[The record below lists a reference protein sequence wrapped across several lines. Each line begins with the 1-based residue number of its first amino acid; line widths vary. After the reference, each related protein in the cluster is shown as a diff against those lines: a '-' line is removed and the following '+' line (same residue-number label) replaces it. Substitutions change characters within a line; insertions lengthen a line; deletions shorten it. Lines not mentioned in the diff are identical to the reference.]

1 MIQIQTEKLTFTE
14 YLKKLPPPWVIEHFL
29 KEDTSSRKILSSALI
44 EESVTDFIASGKLS
58 ARFKGL
64 DEEQQQRCIGM
75 YLMGALGISSD
86 AESGLQDP
94 LVAAFLG
101 YATRDQ
107 KGTLRIF
114 CFEQFTPA
122 LQPVLTEHLA
132 STVEVEHPSPHHA
145 LPCRSSNDIAIVVA
159 LASQHQLT
167 KKKNGRLCVSAL
179 QAIRKLTHTS
189 DIARADDTE
198 LFACAITGYGISR
211 KLLVETD
218 QDYLLHATGFTQWLT
233 LPELERQQDIVA
245 YVSEKLCGWNT
256 GLLAHFCTTFHPNW
270 LSLSLFNDSD
280 AADAREALLL
290 LHFCEYIDLQKNGT
304 ETVFRIASRE
314 NYHPSRTDHAAVIM
328 PDFSVIIPQEVPAE
342 LVFTFARFCS
352 MQSLDKVY
360 HCTVEKTILT
370 EALSNGLEGIRILT
384 VLEQWNAPSNVLETV
399 REWIRE
405 FQRLSLTTG
414 SILITSDERVTEQI
428 AGCEQLKSCLERVE
442 VHTMFRIKPGCERT
456 VRDIVKKLGFD
467 DRMPESHA
475 VLYSPNE
482 EDITFSPPVSPF
494 VLITEDTPDAQK
506 VTTSIR
512 GTKYGAELKALEL
525 SELVQVIDYA
535 ILTGQ
540 RIVISY
546 EGSPYVRKAIYTL
559 TPSLC
564 SKGVEPMLDGT
575 LQNGVRKQFYVKK
588 IGSIGVVPQ

>member
-1 MIQIQTEKLTFTE
+1 MLQIQTEKLTFTD

-29 KEDTSSRKILSSALI
+29 KEDTSARKILSSALI
-44 EESVTDFIASGKLS
+44 EESAADFVTSGKLRS
-58 ARFKGL
+58 RFTAL
-64 DEEQQQRCIGM
+64 DTPEQGRCIQL
-75 YLMGALGISSD
+75 YLMGSLGISSE
-86 AESGLQDP
+86 AESGMHDP

-107 KGTLRIF
+107 KGALRIF
-114 CFEQFTPA
+114 CFEQFTPV
-122 LQPVLTEHLA
+122 LQPVFTEYFTA
-132 STVEVEHPSPHHA
+132 ITEVEHPSAHHT
-145 LPCRSSNDIAIVVA
+145 LPFRSGNDVAIVA
-159 LASQHQLT
+159 SLISQHQLS

-189 DIARADDTE
+189 DIVRADDTE
-198 LFACAITGYGISR
+198 LIAIAITEYGTAR
-211 KLLVETD
+211 ELFVETE
-218 QDYLLHATGFTQWLT
+218 QEFLLRTPEFTQWLT
-233 LPELERQQDIVA
+233 LPEQERQRDICA
-245 YVSEKLCGWNT
+245 FVSEKLCGWNT
-256 GLLAHFCTTFHPNW
+256 DLLTHFCTIFHPKW
-270 LSLSLFNDSD
+270 LSLSLFSEED
-280 AADAREALLL
+280 AADARSALLL
-290 LHFCEYIDLQKNGT
+290 LHFCEYIDLQKNGSD
-304 ETVFRIASRE
+304 TVFRLAPRE
-314 NYHPSRTDHAAVIM
+314 ELPQRTEVSAVIM
-328 PDFSVIIPQEVPAE
+328 PDFSVIIPQECPSE
-342 LVFTFARFCS
+342 LLFTFAQFCS

-360 HCTVEKTILT
+360 HCSIDKTVLT
-370 EALSNGLEGIRILT
+370 EALSNGLEGVRILG
-384 VLEQWNAPSNVLETV
+384 VLEQWKAPSNVLETV

-414 SILITSDERVTEQI
+414 SILITADEKITDQI
-428 AGCEQLKSCLERVE
+428 ASCEQLLPCLERIE

-467 DRMPESHA
+467 DRMPQSSA
-475 VLYSPNE
+475 VVYTPEE
-482 EDITFSPPVSPF
+482 EDLTGPPVVPLF
-494 VLITEDTPDAQK
+494 TLITEDTPEAQK
-506 VTTSIR
+506 TATSIR

-546 EGSPYVRKAIYTL
+546 EGSPYVRKSIYTL

-564 SKGVEPMLDGT
+564 SKGVEPMLDGI